1 MIKKVNLL
9 LVTVLLLTGLV
20 AGVQAVVSA
29 EDDITIGVVDWAA
42 WHWWNKAVA
51 DGIKEMADELGL
63 KVIHLDSNIDHVKQN
78 ANVDTLITKKVD
90 AIVFII
96 GDEVAM
102 KPMVQ
107 KARDNGIAAVFVGGG
122 TNIPGIQC
130 SIMSDDYKIGQDL
143 AKWMIDKMGGK
154 GNIIVFQNPSQDSTR
169 SRYEGML
176 SVVESNPNVK
186 IIENKVLEW
195 AGDRLNAMKE
205 METFLD
211 KYPKGEIG
219 AVWAAWDAPAYGAA
233 EAIKAAG
240 REEIFSVGVNG
251 EIASLN
257 AIRQGMPFKAT
268 VAQRP
273 KEFGRTS
280 VEMAYRLIK
289 GDRAVPR
296 EIYFPHLIY
305 HEGNLPP
312 EGELGISTE

>member
-1 MIKKVNLL
+1 MTKKINLL
-9 LVTVLLLTGLV
+9 LISVLLVTGLIL
-20 AGVQAVVSA
+20 GVSTIGSA
-29 EDDITIGVVDWAA
+29 KEDITIGVVDWAS
-42 WHWWNKAVA
+42 WHWWDKAVF
-51 DGIKEMADELGL
+51 DGIKEMSDELGF
-63 KVIHLDSNIDHVKQN
+63 KVISLDSNIDHVKQG

-90 AIVFII
+90 SIIFII

-102 KPMVQ
+102 KPMAQ
-107 KARDNGIAAVFVGGG
+107 KARDNGIATVFLGGG
-122 TNIPGIQC
+122 INIPSIQC
-130 SIMSDDYKIGQDL
+130 SIMSNDYKIGQDL
-143 AKWMIDKMGGK
+143 AKWMIDKMNGK

-186 IIENKVLEW
+186 IVEDKVLEW
-195 AGDRLNAMKE
+195 TGDRLNAMKE
-205 METFLD
+205 MEVFLN

-240 REEIFSVGVNG
+240 REEIFSVGING

-268 VAQRP
+268 VAQRA
-273 KEFGRTS
+273 KEFGRTG
-280 VEMAYRLIK
+280 VEIAYRLIK

-296 EIYFPHLIY
+296 EIYFPHVIY

-312 EGELGISTE
+312 EGDLGISTE